1 MKRVIFLKLLSTFGG
16 ALSVW
21 MELHFFYSLLAE
33 LYSLASGTIMPYQD
47 MSLMSLDAWLVVL
60 GLFLH
65 YFIEENESK
74 LLKRGAKDGTK
85 AVVERRSR
93 SVITDFA

>member
-1 MKRVIFLKLLSTFGG
+1 
-16 ALSVW
+16 
-21 MELHFFYSLLAE
+21 
-33 LYSLASGTIMPYQD
+33 
-47 MSLMSLDAWLVVL
+47 MSLDAWLVVL

-65 YFIEENESK
+65 YFIEENKSK

-93 SVITDFA
+93 SVITDVA

>member
-1 MKRVIFLKLLSTFGG
+1 MKIILKLTSVFGG

-21 MELHFFYSLLAE
+21 MELHFFYSLLAA
-33 LYSLASGTIMPYQD
+33 LYSVASGTVMPYQD
-47 MSLMSLDAWLVVL
+47 TSLMSLDAWLVIL
-60 GLFLH
+60 GIFLH
-65 YFIEENESK
+65 YFIEENKPK

-93 SVITDFA
+93 SVVTDFT